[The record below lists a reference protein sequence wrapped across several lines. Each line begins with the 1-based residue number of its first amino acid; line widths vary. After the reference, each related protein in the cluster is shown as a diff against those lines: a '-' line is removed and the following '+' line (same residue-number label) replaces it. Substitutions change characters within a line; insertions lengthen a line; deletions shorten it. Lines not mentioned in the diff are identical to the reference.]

1 MVLGNVIGDM
11 VYMYMSTS
19 NDVRGHP
26 MMLEVINNNQVTENK
41 QTNNVNTNKVLI
53 FKMHYFN
60 L

>member
-41 QTNNVNTNKVLI
+41 QTNNVNTCHEYI
-53 FKMHYFN
+53 
-60 L
+60 